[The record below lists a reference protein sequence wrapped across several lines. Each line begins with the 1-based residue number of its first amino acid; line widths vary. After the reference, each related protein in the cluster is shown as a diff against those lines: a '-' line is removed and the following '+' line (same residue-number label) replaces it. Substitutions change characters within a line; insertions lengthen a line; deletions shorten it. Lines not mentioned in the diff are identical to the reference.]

1 MAEENAV
8 TGRLL
13 WQVATRWRAAVDRA
27 VAPLGLTHAQYAL
40 LGSLYG
46 LTWAGARPSQRELAD
61 YAGLEPIYVSKLIRA
76 LERGGLVTRAE
87 HPADPRARQ
96 LALTDRGT
104 AVIGEA
110 IKIVHDLQNE
120 LTAPI
125 GGVRGA
131 RNRELVK
138 TLQTLLNPADTPDR
152 SDTMTVTEAQPP
164 ALTGQDIAEAQGA
177 VRGLLDKILHDSG
190 TSSAEYVTLR
200 VAALRGPWKDR
211 PALVGYLATQPQLG
225 LDEAGI
231 AALLDGLQ
239 RRGLITGDG
248 SITLT
253 DAGTGLHTSLAAAVQ
268 RATSQLYAGLDAND
282 LAVAHQ
288 VLAEIT
294 QRASQLRQEL

>member
-1 MAEENAV
+1 MAEEDAV

-13 WQVATRWRAAVDRA
+13 WQVTTRWRAAVDRA

-46 LTWAGARPSQRELAD
+46 LTWAGVQPSQRELAD

-87 HPADPRARQ
+87 HPADPRALQ
-96 LALTDRGT
+96 LALTERGT

-110 IKIVHDLQNE
+110 IKIVHALQDE

-125 GGVRGA
+125 GGTRGV
-131 RNRELVK
+131 RNRELVR
-138 TLQTLLNPADTPDR
+138 TLRTLLNPSDNP
-152 SDTMTVTEAQPP
+152 DTMTATEAQPP

-177 VRGLLDKILHDSG
+177 VRGLLDQILHATG
-190 TSSAEYVTLR
+190 TTSAEYLTLR
-200 VAALRGPWKDR
+200 VVAFRGPWADR
-211 PALVGYLATQPQLG
+211 PTLAGYLATQPQLG

-231 AALLDGLQ
+231 AALLDRLQ
-239 RRGLITGDG
+239 RRGLITQDG
-248 SITLT
+248 PITLT
-253 DAGTGLHTSLAAAVQ
+253 DAGTGLHTSLAATVQ
-268 RATSQLYAGLDAND
+268 RTTSQLYAGFDGND
-282 LAVAHQ
+282 LAVAHR

-294 QRASQLRQEL
+294 ERASQLRQSL